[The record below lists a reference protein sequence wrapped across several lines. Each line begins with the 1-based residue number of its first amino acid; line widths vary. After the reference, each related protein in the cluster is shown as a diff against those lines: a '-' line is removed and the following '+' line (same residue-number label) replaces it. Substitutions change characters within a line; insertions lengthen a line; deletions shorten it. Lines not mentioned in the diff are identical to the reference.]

1 MFESCR
7 VFRAKRKSLVFH
19 LHLLSLNLE
28 GIKKNILSFL
38 IEGLIS
44 ALFLFFFLSSHLYV
58 THI

>member
-28 GIKKNILSFL
+28 GIKKKYFIVSN
-38 IEGLIS
+38 
-44 ALFLFFFLSSHLYV
+44 
-58 THI
+58 